1 MAIRKMP
8 QPEAKAEKEEKEVVK
23 EVKEIKEVKEAKP
36 KLKDYTVKAMLNF
49 REGPS
54 KDHKVLQV
62 LKAGD
67 VVNVESI
74 EGKWAKCYFNKK
86 PGYVMTDYI
95 VAK

>member
-23 EVKEIKEVKEAKP
+23 EVKEVKEAKP
-36 KLKDYTVKAMLNF
+36 KLKDYTVKVVLNF

-67 VVNVESI
+67 VVNVESV

>member
-8 QPEAKAEKEEKEVVK
+8 QPEAKAEKEEKEVV
-23 EVKEIKEVKEAKP
+23 KEVKEAKP

-54 KDHKVLQV
+54 KDQKVLQV
-62 LKAGD
+62 LKVGD

>member
-23 EVKEIKEVKEAKP
+23 EVKEVKETKP
-36 KLKDYTVKAMLNF
+36 KLKDYTVRAVLNF

-62 LKAGD
+62 LKVGD

-86 PGYVMTDYI
+86 PGYVMADYI

>member
-23 EVKEIKEVKEAKP
+23 EVKEVKETKP
-36 KLKDYTVKAMLNF
+36 KLKKYVTNVILNF

-54 KDHKVLQV
+54 KNSKVLKVLQV
-62 LKAGD
+62 GD
-67 VVNVESI
+67 VVKVESI
-74 EGKWAKCYFNKK
+74 DDKWAKCYVDEK
-86 PGYVMTDYI
+86 PGYVMVDYI